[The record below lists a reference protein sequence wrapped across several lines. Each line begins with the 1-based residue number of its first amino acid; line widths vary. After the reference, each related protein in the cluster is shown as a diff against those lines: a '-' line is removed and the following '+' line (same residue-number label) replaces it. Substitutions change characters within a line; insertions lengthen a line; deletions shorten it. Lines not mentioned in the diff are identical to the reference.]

1 MVSKKTTK
9 PTADKKVEEQV
20 EVLKEAA
27 QKAVKDVAE
36 VKNDIREAA
45 SEIKDISKEVSETVK
60 EDAIEK
66 ITAVKNTVEKTSKTV
81 KTTAKKSAAKAKAT
95 VEKKAAAAK
104 KKITKP
110 EKKIVL
116 QYLGKEFDEAEL
128 TDRAIAQ
135 FHSVEGAVEV
145 KDITMYLKPEEDAA
159 YYVINES
166 YTGRVDF

>member
-9 PTADKKVEEQV
+9 PTADKKIEEQV
-20 EVLKEAA
+20 ETLKEAA
-27 QKAVKDVAE
+27 QKAVKDVVE
-36 VKNDIREAA
+36 VKNDIHEAA
-45 SEIKDISKEVSETVK
+45 SEIKGISKEVSETVK
-60 EDAIEK
+60 EDAVEK
-66 ITAVKNTVEKTSKTV
+66 ITAVKNTVEK
-81 KTTAKKSAAKAKAT
+81 
-95 VEKKAAAAK
+95 KAAATK

-159 YYVINES
+159 YYVINGS